1 MRLKDKGNTKD
12 DESKCLHTHIQNE
25 KGDKGKSKDVNAH
38 TKHDCLI
45 RSNPMDGQMDKQLQQ
60 HIPNSSNNKMLVLN
74 VQHQH
79 TKHDCLIRS
88 NPMDGQMDKQL
99 QQLQQI
105 HF

>member
-25 KGDKGKSKDVNAH
+25 KGDKGKSKDVNTH

-60 HIPNSSNNKMLVLN
+60 HIPNSSNNKMMWPTHN
-74 VQHQH
+74 INQYIFEHAFERQRQY
-79 TKHDCLIRS
+79 KRR
-88 NPMDGQMDKQL
+88 
-99 QQLQQI
+99 
-105 HF
+105 